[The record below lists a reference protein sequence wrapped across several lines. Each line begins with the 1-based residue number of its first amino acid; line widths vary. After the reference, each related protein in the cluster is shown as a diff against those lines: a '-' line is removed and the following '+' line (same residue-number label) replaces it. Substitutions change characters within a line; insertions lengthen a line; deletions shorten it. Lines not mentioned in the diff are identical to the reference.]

1 MPARRTD
8 SRFHRPGLHV
18 VVGAA
23 LAGAALAGAALVGAC
38 SDAPTEPDISAS
50 ASLTPAASVPG
61 RFVPGRVLVRFG
73 VGVDEAAVAG
83 TQGAVVRATVT
94 QRVRLLHVPPGREL
108 AIARALA
115 RRSDVEF
122 AEPDWLRTL
131 DDPTCPGCALPAD
144 PLFGYKWD
152 LHNDGTI
159 NSSVGDVLATTGA
172 PDADIDWLEAFDQL
186 GAGFSG
192 AARIGILDTGVR
204 STHADLAGRVVAQH
218 DFYNNDPDASDDQG
232 HGTHVAGIAGARGG
246 DATGLTGVAW
256 GPNIGLVVAKVCTP
270 TFFGLNAEC
279 PSSALAAGIT
289 WAVDQGADVLNI
301 SLGGTEAS
309 QTEQVALQYAR
320 DRDVLP
326 FCAAG
331 NSGVQGVL
339 WPAAFPE
346 CVAVSAT
353 DWSDGFASYSN
364 WGPEV
369 ELSAPGGDSEDA
381 NGYSQIA
388 STCFSSDVDY
398 CLKAGTSMATP
409 EAVGLGALLY
419 AMGLTTDEGVLTRMR
434 STADDLGTPG
444 LDDRF
449 GHGRINVWRA
459 INDLPAPP
467 PNAPPTAD
475 FSHVCTGASCAFTD
489 LSSDSDGTV
498 ASWSWTF
505 GDGTVATERN
515 PTHAYACSGTYAVM
529 LQVTDDRGAT
539 GTTTRSVSVTVP
551 TGGGGP
557 GEPGSI
563 PGLSLWLRADG
574 LTGHADGDPVS
585 TWPDASGACH
595 HATQATASKRPTLRA
610 AQVAGLPAV
619 SFDAAD
625 DGMVTPVD
633 LSKTTTIVAVYTSRA
648 AASGH
653 VLNGGFSFFV
663 GPYVGR
669 YRAYTGK
676 YLNGPSVTA
685 GRWVTQTFRQSA
697 SLAELWIDGARVA
710 TSTRT
715 VDPGT
720 LLLAREGTYSL
731 VLDGSL
737 AELLVYDRTLSDAEL
752 TQVHAWLHDRYVPPP
767 APNQPPTANF
777 AWTCTYLSCAFDD
790 TSSDADG
797 TVTAWSWAFGDGGTS
812 TQSEPSHD
820 FAAAGSYPVTLT
832 VTDDDGASASVMKTV
847 TVEAPPAPGPFA
859 DPASLPGLV
868 LWLQADALTGLADGA
883 PVTTWPDRSGA
894 GNHATQGVAS
904 KQPTF
909 RVGVANGLSGVLFDA
924 TDDGMSTAADPGAP
938 VTIVVV
944 YASRAGATGY
954 AVNGGFSF
962 FMGPYV
968 GRYRNYTGKYATGP
982 SITAGRWLAQTLRQ
996 STALAELFIDGT
1008 FSAST
1013 TKTADPA
1020 LLKLAREGQ
1029 YGSILDGWIAEV
1041 IVYNRALGDA
1051 ELADVHGW
1059 VRNRFSLP

>member
-1 MPARRTD
+1 MPARYPN
-8 SRFHRPGLHV
+8 SRIHRLCV
-18 VVGAA
+18 
-23 LAGAALAGAALVGAC
+23 LALVASAIGTWAC
-38 SDAPTEPDISAS
+38 SEPPTEPENQAAGPLAPAS
-50 ASLTPAASVPG
+50 NPAS
-61 RFVPGRVLVRFG
+61 RYVPGRVLVRFRTG
-73 VGVDEAAVAG
+73 ADEHALARAEG
-83 TQGAVVRATVT
+83 ATVQGT
-94 QRVRLLHVPPGREL
+94 VVHRVRMLRVAPGREM
-108 AIARALA
+108 AVARALS
-115 RRSDVEF
+115 RRPDVEF

-159 NSSVGDVLATTGA
+159 NSGAGDVLATTEA
-172 PDADIDWLEAFDQL
+172 ADADIDWLEAFNQL

-192 AARIGILDTGVR
+192 TARIGILDTGVR
-204 STHADLAGRVVAQH
+204 STHADLAGRVVAQY
-218 DFYNNDPDASDDQG
+218 DFYNDDPDASDDQG

-256 GPNIGLVVAKVCTP
+256 GPNVGLVVAKVCTP

-309 QTEQVALQYAR
+309 LTEQVALQYAR
-320 DRDVLP
+320 DHDVLP

-353 DWSDGFASYSN
+353 DWSDGLASYSN

-369 ELSAPGGDSEDA
+369 ELSAPGGDSENA
-381 NGYSQIA
+381 SGYSQIA

-419 AMGLTTDEGVLTRMR
+419 AMGLSTDENVLSRMT
-434 STADDLGTPG
+434 STADDLGPPG
-444 LDDRF
+444 FDDRF

-459 INDLPAPP
+459 INDLPSPP
-467 PNAPPTAD
+467 PNVPPTAD
-475 FSHVCTGASCAFTD
+475 FSNSCTGASCTFTD
-489 LSSDSDGTV
+489 LSSDSDGTLT
-498 ASWSWTF
+498 AWSWTF
-505 GDGTVATERN
+505 GDGGVSTERN
-515 PTHAYACSGTYAVM
+515 PIHAYACSGTYTVT
-529 LQVTDDRGAT
+529 LQVTDDHGAS
-539 GTTTRSVSVTVP
+539 GTASRSVTVNVP

-574 LTGHADGDPVS
+574 LTGYTDGDPVA

-595 HATQATASKRPTLRA
+595 HATQATASKRPTFRA
-610 AQVAGLPAV
+610 DQVAGLPAV
-619 SFDAAD
+619 SFDASD
-625 DGMVTPVD
+625 DGMVTTVD
-633 LSKTTTIVAVYTSRA
+633 PSQTMTIVAVYASRA

-669 YRAYTGK
+669 YRAYTGQ
-676 YLNGPSVTA
+676 YLNGPTVTA

-710 TSTRT
+710 TSTRI
-715 VDPGT
+715 VNPGAI
-720 LLLAREGTYSL
+720 LLARQGAYGL

-752 TQVHAWLHDRYVPPP
+752 AAVHAWLHDRYVPPP
-767 APNQPPTANF
+767 APNQPPTADF
-777 AWTCTYLSCAFDD
+777 TWTCTYLSCAFDD
-790 TSSDADG
+790 TSTDIDG
-797 TVTAWSWAFGDGGTS
+797 SVAARSWAFGDGATS
-812 TQSEPSHD
+812 TQADPVHD
-820 FAAAGSYPVTLT
+820 FAAAGSYPVALT
-832 VTDDDGASASVMKTV
+832 VTDDDGASASVTKTV
-847 TVEAPPAPGPFA
+847 TVVAPPAPGPFE

-894 GNHATQGVAS
+894 GNHAAQAVAS
-904 KQPTF
+904 KQPTY
-909 RVGVANGLSGVLFDA
+909 RNGVVNGLPAVSFDA
-924 TDDGMSTAADPGAP
+924 TDDGMATPADPGAP

-954 AVNGGFSF
+954 ALNGGFSF

-968 GRYRNYTGKYATGP
+968 GRYRNYTGKYATG
-982 SITAGRWLAQTLRQ
+982 SKITAGRWLAQTLRQ
-996 STALAELFIDGT
+996 SAALAELFVDGT
-1008 FSAST
+1008 FKAST

-1020 LLKLAREGQ
+1020 PLKLAREGQ

-1041 IVYNRALGDA
+1041 IVYDRALGDA
-1051 ELADVHGW
+1051 ELADVHAW
-1059 VRNRFSLP
+1059 VRARYALP

>member
-1 MPARRTD
+1 MPA
-8 SRFHRPGLHV
+8 SHPFSPIHRPCVLALF
-18 VVGAA
+18 AA
-23 LAGAALAGAALVGAC
+23 VIVSWAC
-38 SDAPTEPDISAS
+38 SEAPTEPEVPAKG
-50 ASLTPAASVPG
+50 SLTTAVKSPG
-61 RFVPGRVLVRFG
+61 RYVPGRVLVRFRAG
-73 VGVDEAAVAG
+73 ANEQAVASAQGAAVEG
-83 TQGAVVRATVT
+83 TVT
-94 QRVRLLHVPPGREL
+94 DRVRMLRVEPGREI
-108 AIARALA
+108 AAARALS

-131 DDPTCPGCALPAD
+131 DDPTCPGCALPGD

-159 NSSVGDVLATTGA
+159 DSGAGDVLASTGA
-172 PDADIDWLEAFDQL
+172 ADADIDWLEAFNQL

-192 AARIGILDTGVR
+192 SARIGILDTGVR
-204 STHADLAGRVVAQH
+204 ATHADLAGRVVAQH
-218 DFYNNDPDASDDQG
+218 DFYNDDADASDDQG

-301 SLGGTEAS
+301 SLGGTDPSE
-309 QTEQVALQYAR
+309 TERAALQYAR
-320 DRDVLP
+320 EHDVLP

-331 NSGVQGVL
+331 NSGQQGVL

-353 DWSDGFASYSN
+353 NWSDDLASYSN

-369 ELSAPGGDSEDA
+369 RLSAPGGDSE
-381 NGYSQIA
+381 NPSGYSQIA
-388 STCFSSDVDY
+388 STCFSSDLDY

-419 AMGLTTDEGVLTRMR
+419 AMGLATDDEVLARME
-434 STADDLGTPG
+434 STADDLGPSG
-444 LDDRF
+444 WDDRF

-467 PNAPPTAD
+467 PNPPPTAD
-475 FSHVCTGASCAFTD
+475 FSHTCTGASCSFTD
-489 LSSDSDGTV
+489 LSADSNGTV
-498 ASWSWTF
+498 VAWSWTF
-505 GDGTVATERN
+505 GDGAVSTEKD
-515 PTHAYACSGTYAVM
+515 PTHAYVCSGTYTVT
-529 LQVTDDRGAT
+529 LRVTDDGGASA
-539 GTTTRSVSVTVP
+539 TTARSVSVNVP
-551 TGGGGP
+551 TAGGGP

-574 LTGHADGDPVS
+574 LAGYADGDPVT
-585 TWPDASGACH
+585 TWPDASGACN
-595 HATQATASKRPTLRA
+595 HATQASASKRPTFRA

-633 LSKTTTIVAVYTSRA
+633 PPQTTTIVAVYASRA
-648 AASGH
+648 AATGH
-653 VLNGGFSFFV
+653 VLNGGFSFFM

-685 GRWVTQTFRQSA
+685 GRWVVQTFRQSA
-697 SLAELWIDGARVA
+697 ARAELWIDGAQVA
-710 TSTRT
+710 TSNRT
-715 VDPGT
+715 VNPGM
-720 LLLAREGTYSL
+720 LLLARQGTYSQ

-752 TQVHAWLHDRYVPPP
+752 AVVHAWLHDRYVPPP
-767 APNQPPTANF
+767 AANQPPTADF
-777 AWTCTYLSCAFDD
+777 TWTCTYLACAFDD
-790 TSSDADG
+790 TSADPDG
-797 TVTAWSWAFGDGGTS
+797 SVTGWSWTFGDGGTS
-812 TQSEPSHD
+812 SQSDPDHV
-820 FAAAGSYPVTLT
+820 FAAAGSYTVTLT
-832 VTDDDGASASVMKTV
+832 VTDDDGDSESVTRSV
-847 TVEAPPAPGPFA
+847 TVEAPPAPGPFE

-868 LWLQADALTGLADGA
+868 LWLQSDALTGLADGA
-883 PVTTWPDRSGA
+883 PVATWPDRSGA
-894 GNHATQGVAS
+894 GNHASQAVAA
-904 KQPTF
+904 KRPTF
-909 RVGVANGLSGVLFDA
+909 RSGVVNGLPGVSFDA
-924 TDDGMSTAADPGAP
+924 TDDGLTTPVDPGTP

-944 YASRAGATGY
+944 YGSRAGATGK
-954 AVNGGFSF
+954 ALNGGFSF

-968 GRYRNYTGKYATGP
+968 GRYRNYTGQYATGP
-982 SITAGRWLAQTLRQ
+982 AVTAGRWLAQTLRQ
-996 STALAELFIDGT
+996 SVSLAELFVDGT
-1008 FSAST
+1008 FQAST
-1013 TKTADPA
+1013 TRSADPA
-1020 LLKLAREGQ
+1020 PLKLAREGS

-1041 IVYNRALGDA
+1041 IVYDRGLDDA
-1051 ELADVHGW
+1051 ELADVHDW
-1059 VRNRFSLP
+1059 VRARYALP

>member
-1 MPARRTD
+1 MPASQPD
-8 SRFHRPGLHV
+8 SRFHRVRL
-18 VVGAA
+18 
-23 LAGAALAGAALVGAC
+23 LALVASALGTWAC
-38 SDAPTEPDISAS
+38 SDTPTEPQIPATSSLAPASSAS
-50 ASLTPAASVPG
+50 G
-61 RFVPGRVLVRFG
+61 RFVPGRVLVRFRSG
-73 VGVDEAAVAG
+73 ANEVVAAG
-83 TQGAVVRATVT
+83 SQGAIIRATVAH
-94 QRVRLLHVPPGREL
+94 RVRLLQVSPGREI
-108 AIARALA
+108 AVARALA
-115 RRSDVEF
+115 HRPDVEF

-131 DDPTCPGCALPAD
+131 DDPTCPGCALPPD

-159 NSSVGDVLATTGA
+159 DSGAGEVLATTGA
-172 PDADIDWLEAFDQL
+172 ADADIDWLEAFNQL

-192 AARIGILDTGVR
+192 TARIGILDTGVR
-204 STHADLAGRVVAQH
+204 STHADLAGRVVAQY
-218 DFYNNDPDASDDQG
+218 DFYNDDPDASDDQG

-256 GPNIGLVVAKVCTP
+256 GSNIGFVVAKVCTP

-320 DRDVLP
+320 DHDVLP

-331 NSGVQGVL
+331 NSGQQGVL

-346 CVAVSAT
+346 CVGVSAT
-353 DWSDGFASYSN
+353 DWSDGLASYSN

-369 ELSAPGGDSEDA
+369 ELSAPGGDSENA
-381 NGYSQIA
+381 SGYSQIA

-409 EAVGLGALLY
+409 EAAGLGALLY
-419 AMGLTTDEGVLTRMR
+419 AMGLSTDEEVLARMG
-434 STADDLGTPG
+434 STADDLGAPG

-459 INDLPAPP
+459 INDLPGPP

-475 FSHVCTGASCAFTD
+475 FSHACTGASCAFTD
-489 LSSDSDGTV
+489 LSYDRDGTV
-498 ASWSWTF
+498 TSWSWTF
-505 GDGTVATERN
+505 GDGGVSTEQN
-515 PTHAYACSGTYAVM
+515 PIHAYVCSGTYAVT
-529 LQVTDDRGAT
+529 LRVTDDRGASST
-539 GTTTRSVSVTVP
+539 AARSVTVNVP
-551 TGGGGP
+551 SGGSGP

-563 PGLSLWLRADG
+563 AGLSLWLRADG
-574 LTGHADGDPVS
+574 LTGHVDGNPIA
-585 TWPDASGACH
+585 TWPDVSGACH
-595 HATQATASKRPTLRA
+595 HATQATASKRPTFRA

-619 SFDAAD
+619 SFDATD
-625 DGMVTPVD
+625 DGMVTTADPPQ
-633 LSKTTTIVAVYTSRA
+633 TITIVAVYASRA

-663 GPYVGR
+663 GPYVSR
-669 YRAYTGK
+669 YRAYTGQ
-676 YLNGPSVTA
+676 YLNGPTVTA

-697 SLAELWIDGARVA
+697 SLAELWIDGAQVA

-715 VDPGT
+715 VNPGAV
-720 LLLAREGTYSL
+720 LLAKQGSYGL

-752 TQVHAWLHDRYVPPP
+752 AQVHAWLEARYVPPP

-777 AWTCTYLSCAFDD
+777 TWTCTYLSCAFDD
-790 TSSDADG
+790 TSTDADG
-797 TVTAWSWAFGDGGTS
+797 SVTGRSWAFGDGGTS
-812 TQSEPSHD
+812 TQTDPVHD

-832 VTDDDGASASVMKTV
+832 VTDDDGASASVTKTV
-847 TVEAPPAPGPFA
+847 TVVAPPAPGPFE

-883 PVTTWPDRSGA
+883 PVATWPDRSGA
-894 GNHATQGVAS
+894 GNHATQAVAS

-909 RVGVANGLSGVLFDA
+909 RGVVVNGLPAVSYDA
-924 TDDGMSTAADPGAP
+924 TDDGMATAADPGAP

-982 SITAGRWLAQTLRQ
+982 KVTAGRWLAQTLRQ
-996 STALAELFIDGT
+996 SAALAELFIDGT
-1008 FSAST
+1008 FQVST
-1013 TKTADPA
+1013 TKTSNPGP
-1020 LLKLAREGQ
+1020 LKLAREGP

-1041 IVYNRALGDA
+1041 IVYDRALTDA
-1051 ELADVHGW
+1051 ELADVHVW
-1059 VRNRFSLP
+1059 LEDRYSLP